1 MEPFDMHIHS
11 YYSDGTDSPTAIVR
25 AAKVRGLK
33 MISLTDHDST
43 LGVAEAA
50 KAGEREGIKVLSGI
64 EFNTVHP
71 SELHILGWGFD
82 MHNGMLKQTLDWL
95 CGERERRNA
104 SMLAKLRTLQC
115 DAAPYLEPI
124 KGNLTR
130 LHIANALVA
139 GGYAS
144 SKGDAFERYLK
155 KGRPAYVPANGISP
169 EDAVRLIVQ
178 CGGLAAIAHPCHFDF
193 APEPL
198 IRRLKSCGLG
208 AIEAY
213 YPSSTTKQTEYYSM
227 LAERYEL
234 LITCGS
240 DYHGQNRKAVKLG
253 CAWRYTHKL
262 YKAYNAFLEKWHES
276 NKSSP
281 Y

>member
-33 MISLTDHDST
+33 MISLTDHDSI

-50 KAGEREGIKVLSGI
+50 KAGEREDIKVLSGI

-82 MHNGMLKQTLDWL
+82 MHNDMLKQTLDWL

-155 KGRPAYVPANGISP
+155 KGRPAMSRQTAFRPRMP
-169 EDAVRLIVQ
+169 
-178 CGGLAAIAHPCHFDF
+178 
-193 APEPL
+193 
-198 IRRLKSCGLG
+198 CGL
-208 AIEAY
+208 
-213 YPSSTTKQTEYYSM
+213 SYSAGVWPQ
-227 LAERYEL
+227 LRIHVILISLLNRLSDALKAAGWEL
-234 LITCGS
+234 LRHTILPQRQSRRNTTLCLQS
-240 DYHGQNRKAVKLG
+240 DMS
-253 CAWRYTHKL
+253 C
-262 YKAYNAFLEKWHES
+262 
-276 NKSSP
+276 
-281 Y
+281 

>member
-11 YYSDGTDSPTAIVR
+11 YYSDGTDSPFAIVR
-25 AAKVRGLK
+25 AAKAQGLTL
-33 MISLTDHDST
+33 ISLTDHDSIS
-43 LGVAEAA
+43 GVAEAA
-50 KAGEREGIKVLSGI
+50 KAGEGEGIKVLSGI

-82 MHNGMLKQTLDWL
+82 MHNAMLKQTLDWL
-95 CGERERRNA
+95 RGERERRNA
-104 SMLAKLRTLQC
+104 GMLDKLRDLKC
-115 DAAPYLEPI
+115 DAAPYLEPV
-124 KGNLTR
+124 KGSLTR

-139 GGYAS
+139 GGFAS

-155 KGRPAYVPANGISP
+155 RGRPAYVPANGITP

-178 CGGLAAIAHPCHFDF
+178 CGGLAAVAHPCHFDF
-193 APEPL
+193 EPEPL
-198 IRRLKSCGLG
+198 IRRLKCCGLE

-213 YPSSTTKQTEYYSM
+213 YPSSTAKQTEYYSM

-240 DYHGQNRKAVKLG
+240 DYHGLNRRSVKLG
-253 CAWRYTHKL
+253 CAWRGSQKL
-262 YKAYNAFLEKWHES
+262 NKAYNALQEKWHAS
-276 NKSSP
+276 NSSSH